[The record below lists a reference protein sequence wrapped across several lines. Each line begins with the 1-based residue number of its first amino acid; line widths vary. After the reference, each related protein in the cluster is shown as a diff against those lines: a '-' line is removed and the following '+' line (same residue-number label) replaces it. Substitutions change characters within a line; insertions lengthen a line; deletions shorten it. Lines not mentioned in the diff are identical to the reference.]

1 MEQSKKYVGYIR
13 LSIDPT
19 RKGISKNMERPEAL
33 GLDAQR
39 QTLAQC
45 TAGGTLLNTYVEIK
59 SGKGRAGEN
68 RPILEEAIA
77 HAKSAGAI
85 LIVAKLDRLAR
96 DVEFIFALQN
106 SGVKIQACDLPEF
119 NTLTL
124 AIFAA
129 FAQYERERISERTA
143 AALKV
148 KRERTGEWR
157 VGGITNEARE
167 LGIEKIKDKAKS
179 NQNNRR
185 AIELIKAK
193 ISGPIAA
200 EDLRAVAERANK
212 IGADKMTIR
221 EAYSAIY
228 ESQLISRMSPE
239 QKGEYARLKTRVE
252 MDLMFARL
260 RAKYKEEI
268 GAAKAKKGRPSPR
281 PFKFTLQE
289 LADNLNGA
297 NFRTATNKKFSPTT
311 SLHLLKKAEGEL
323 LEQWSQSSK

>member
-19 RKGISKNMERPEAL
+19 RKVIGKNMERPEAL

-148 KRERTGEWR
+148 KRERAGEWR

-200 EDLRAVAERANK
+200 EDLRAIAERANK

-239 QKGEYARLKTRVE
+239 QKAEYARLKTRVE

-260 RAKYKEEI
+260 QAKYNKDFV
-268 GAAKAKKGRPSPR
+268 AAKKGRPSPR

-311 SLHLLKKAEGEL
+311 ALHLLKKAEGEL

>member
-19 RKGISKNMERPEAL
+19 RKVIGKNMERPEAL

-148 KRERTGEWR
+148 KWERAGEWR

-200 EDLRAVAERANK
+200 EDLRAIAERANK

-239 QKGEYARLKTRVE
+239 QKAEYARLKTRVE

-260 RAKYKEEI
+260 QAKYNKDFV
-268 GAAKAKKGRPSPR
+268 AAKKGRPSPR

-311 SLHLLKKAEGEL
+311 ALHLLKKAEGEL

>member
-13 LSIDPT
+13 LSIDPN
-19 RKGISKNMERPEAL
+19 RKSKQAERPEAL

-77 HAKSAGAI
+77 HAKRAGAT

-157 VGGITNEARE
+157 AGGITNEARE
-167 LGIEKIKDKAKS
+167 LGIEKIKEKAKN

-193 ISGPIAA
+193 ISGPITA
-200 EDLRAVAERANK
+200 EDLRGIAERAK
-212 IGADKMTIR
+212 QIAPRKMTMK
-221 EAYSAIY
+221 EVYSRIY
-228 ESQLISRMSPE
+228 INQLYRTLSPE
-239 QKGEYARLKTRVE
+239 QKAEYTRLKTRVE
-252 MDLMFARL
+252 MDLMFGRL
-260 RAKYKEEI
+260 HAKYQAEI
-268 GAAKAKKGRPSPR
+268 AAAKARKGRPSPR

-289 LADNLNGA
+289 LADSLNGA
-297 NFRTATNKKFSPTT
+297 NFRTATNKAFTPTT
-311 SLHLLKKAEGEL
+311 ALHLLKKAEQEL
-323 LEQWSQSSK
+323 LEQWSQGSK

>member
-68 RPILEEAIA
+68 RPILEDAIA

-193 ISGPIAA
+193 ISGPITA
-200 EDLRAVAERANK
+200 EDLRGIAERAK
-212 IGADKMTIR
+212 QIAPRKMTMK
-221 EAYSAIY
+221 EVYSRIY
-228 ESQLISRMSPE
+228 INQLYRTLSPE
-239 QKGEYARLKTRVE
+239 QKAEYTRLKTRVE
-252 MDLMFARL
+252 MDLMFGRL
-260 RAKYKEEI
+260 HAKYQAEI
-268 GAAKAKKGRPSPR
+268 AAAKARKGRPSPR

-311 SLHLLKKAEGEL
+311 ALHLLKKAEGEL